1 MVSLLIREKET
12 VRDNDD
18 NERIPSIFLRFP
30 FVCVSIGIVIEMI
43 PTIGVVYNPILN
55 EVKFHPLKEL
65 IGYDSLIF
73 VGGIGLFYFNGTRI
87 Q

>member
-30 FVCVSIGIVIEMI
+30 FVCVSIEMI

-65 IGYDSLIF
+65 IGYDRMIF
-73 VGGIGLFYFNGTRI
+73 VGGIGLFDFNGIGI